1 MGVALVW
8 TVLVSAADA
17 RAVDPDWQRV
27 TEDAAATLASY
38 VRIDSSNPP
47 GRTIDAVSFLE
58 TRLRDAGLATERL
71 ASAPDK
77 PLLIA
82 RLPGRDASAKPIV
95 LLNHMD
101 VVPADPARW
110 SFPPFSGTIRDG
122 AIEGRGALD
131 MKGLAVAQLIALEL
145 LARRGERPRRT
156 VVFLAVPDEEI
167 GGGAGT
173 AWLAEQRPDL
183 LDAEAVWDEGG
194 IGLSDVLSVPV
205 LLISVTEKQVLW
217 VRLVAQ
223 GPAGHG
229 SRPQANA
236 APRKLVQALGRVLD
250 TPPAPRLTP
259 IARDV
264 FRRAGA
270 QVGGLEGFAMR
281 RLSNPVVW
289 LFADGYLQ
297 QEPWSA
303 AMTRDTIALTM
314 LDAGYKPNVVPARA
328 SAVLDCRL
336 LPDTSPPAFL
346 DQLRKIINDDDIAIE
361 VIQAPEPAPASPL
374 DNPLV
379 RAMQR
384 AAAEVYPGVV
394 VSESMATG
402 GTDSRF
408 FRRRG
413 TPAYGFFPIL
423 ASKQLIATVHGI
435 DERLPASDLGQA
447 VQVVYRALRSL

>member
-8 TVLVSAADA
+8 TVLVCAADA
-17 RAVDPDWQRV
+17 RALDPDWQRV
-27 TEDAAATLASY
+27 TEDATATLASY
-38 VRIDSSNPP
+38 IRIDSSNPP
-47 GRTIDAVSFLE
+47 GHTVAAASFLE
-58 TRLRDAGLATERL
+58 TRLRDAGLATARL
-71 ASAPDK
+71 ASAPEK

-82 RLPGRDASAKPIV
+82 RLPGRDTSAKPIV

-110 SFPPFSGTIRDG
+110 SFPPFSGAVTDG

-167 GGGAGT
+167 GGGVGT

-250 TPPAPRLTP
+250 TPPAPRLPP
-259 IARDV
+259 IAREV
-264 FRRAGA
+264 FRRAGV

-303 AMTRDTIALTM
+303 AMTRDTIAVTM
-314 LDAGYKPNVVPARA
+314 LDGGYKPNVIPERA

-336 LPDTSPPAFL
+336 LPDTSPQAFL

-361 VIQAPEPAPASPL
+361 VIQAPEPAPPSPL
-374 DNPLV
+374 DNPLFL
-379 RAMQR
+379 AMQR

-435 DERLPASDLGQA
+435 DERLPASDLGKA
-447 VQVVYRALRSL
+447 VQVIYRALRSL